1 MAKTEE
7 LTDMPRRKL
16 VDAKPPAVARSVA
29 VSEVKVAKLHDDEV
43 DIDASLVARLL
54 AEQFPKWAG
63 LPVQVVVSSGT
74 DNVTFRVGA
83 NLAVRL
89 PRAAWTQGQVEK
101 DLTWL
106 PRLGPQLPL
115 AVPQPLALGSP
126 NEEFPFSWGIY
137 RWLEGT
143 PFQRDQLAD
152 PSAAARELAAFVH
165 CLQQIDT
172 TGAPIPDGPFG
183 RGTPL
188 APRDELFRAA
198 VEELRDEFDTGLALA
213 AWEASLA
220 VGAWDGPPRWIHG
233 DLMPGNVLVAD
244 GRLAAVIDFGTAGA
258 ADPAGDLLAAWYL
271 FSGDSR
277 RAFRDALEID
287 EHAWV
292 RARGWT
298 LSLEMMGLPYY
309 RARNPAGLPNA
320 RRLIGELLAD
330 FAAER

>member
-1 MAKTEE
+1 M
-7 LTDMPRRKL
+7 
-16 VDAKPPAVARSVA
+16 
-29 VSEVKVAKLHDDEV
+29 SEVKVIKLHDDEV

-54 AEQFPKWAG
+54 AEQFPRWAG
-63 LPVQVVVSSGT
+63 LPVRLVPSSGT

-83 NLAVRL
+83 DLAVRL
-89 PRAAWTQGQVEK
+89 PRAAWAQGQVEK

-126 NEEFPFSWGIY
+126 NAEFPFSWGVY

-143 PFQRDQLAD
+143 SFHRDQLAD
-152 PSAAARELAAFVH
+152 PSAAARELAAFIH
-165 CLQQIDT
+165 CLQAIDT
-172 TGAPIPDGPFG
+172 TGAPIPPDDPFS
-183 RGTPL
+183 RGTAL

-198 VEELRDEFDTGLALA
+198 VEELGDEFDTGLVLA

-220 VGAWDGPPRWIHG
+220 VGPWAGPSRWIHG
-233 DLMPGNVLVAD
+233 DLMPGNVLVAG
-244 GRLAAVIDFGTAGA
+244 GRLTAVIDFATARA
-258 ADPAGDLLAAWYL
+258 ADPAGDVMAAWYM

-298 LSLEMMGLPYY
+298 LSLELIALPYY
-309 RARNPAGLPNA
+309 RVRNPAMVGNA
-320 RRLIGELLAD
+320 PRLIAEVLAD
-330 FAAER
+330 FAAEQ

>member
-1 MAKTEE
+1 MSE
-7 LTDMPRRKL
+7 LK
-16 VDAKPPAVARSVA
+16 VD
-29 VSEVKVAKLHDDEV
+29 KLHDDEV
-43 DIDASLVARLL
+43 DIDVPLVARLL
-54 AEQFPKWAG
+54 SEQFPQWAH
-63 LPVQVVVSSGT
+63 LPVRVVPSSGT
-74 DNVTFRVGA
+74 DNVTFRVGTE
-83 NLAVRL
+83 LAARL
-89 PRAAWTQGQVEK
+89 PRTAWAQGQVEK

-106 PRLGPQLPL
+106 PRLAPQLPL

-126 NEEFPFSWGIY
+126 NEQFPFTWGVY

-143 PFQRDQLAD
+143 PFQLDQLAD
-152 PSAAARELAAFVH
+152 PSATARELAAFIH

-172 TGAPIPDGPFG
+172 TGAPVPTDDPFS

-198 VEELRDEFDTGLALA
+198 VEQMRDEFDTGLVLA

-220 VGAWDGPPRWIHG
+220 VGPWSGPPRWIHG
-233 DLMPGNVLVAD
+233 DLMPGNVLMAD
-244 GRLAAVIDFGTAGA
+244 GRLTAVIDFATARA

-277 RAFRDALEID
+277 QAFRDALEID

-298 LSLEMMGLPYY
+298 LSLKMIALPYY
-309 RARNPAGLPNA
+309 RVRNPEAVRDSPRFIA
-320 RRLIGELLAD
+320 ELLAD
-330 FAAER
+330 FAAEQ